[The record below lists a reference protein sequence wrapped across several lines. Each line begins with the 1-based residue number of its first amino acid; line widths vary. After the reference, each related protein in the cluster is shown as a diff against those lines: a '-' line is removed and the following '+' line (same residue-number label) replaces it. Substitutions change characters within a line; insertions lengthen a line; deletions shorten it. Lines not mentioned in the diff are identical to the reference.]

1 MHPMKLGSDPVIV
14 KLKPEDLAGT
24 LKSLAAKEMELSF
37 PLNEVSLFAPKS
49 STEYNEKKRISAGTS
64 ISEVLSF
71 GGTDDKNPLFLVVP
85 EGEPH
90 SNQMKFQN

>member
-1 MHPMKLGSDPVIV
+1 MKLGSDPVIV

-49 STEYNEKKRISAGTS
+49 STEYDKAGKIEIDEK
-64 ISEVLSF
+64 ISEIVKK
-71 GGTDDKNPLFLVVP
+71 GGITKENPLFLVVP
-85 EGEPH
+85 DGERI
-90 SNQMKFQN
+90 S